1 VYFHFID
8 EHILSIHDI
17 LQDLTV
23 DFLFL
28 MPFVKIVQS
37 FTGVIFQKCRSV
49 YLYEIG
55 TNITTMGNFNWRINF
70 AQFSKQSMFS
80 KRLRD

>member
-1 VYFHFID
+1 MLKSLFIFG
-8 EHILSIHDI
+8 HRTNSIQLISMNKEYDI

-37 FTGVIFQKCRSV
+37 FTGVILQKCRSV

-55 TNITTMGNFNWRINF
+55 TNITRIGNFT
-70 AQFSKQSMFS
+70 
-80 KRLRD
+80 

>member
-1 VYFHFID
+1 MLKSLFIFG
-8 EHILSIHDI
+8 LRTNSIQVIPMNKEYDI

-37 FTGVIFQKCRSV
+37 FTGVILQKCRSV

-55 TNITTMGNFNWRINF
+55 TNIKTMGNFN
-70 AQFSKQSMFS
+70 
-80 KRLRD
+80 

>member
-1 VYFHFID
+1 MNKEY
-8 EHILSIHDI
+8 DI

-37 FTGVIFQKCRSV
+37 FTGVILQKCRSV

-55 TNITTMGNFNWRINF
+55 TNITRIGNFT
-70 AQFSKQSMFS
+70 
-80 KRLRD
+80 